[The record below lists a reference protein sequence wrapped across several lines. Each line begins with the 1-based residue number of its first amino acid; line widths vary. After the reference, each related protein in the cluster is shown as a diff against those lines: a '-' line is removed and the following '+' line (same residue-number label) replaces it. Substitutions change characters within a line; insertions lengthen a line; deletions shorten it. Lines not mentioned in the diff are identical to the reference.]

1 MKTHKADGKPVS
13 EEEYTEYRRKYRANW
28 EKQKYE
34 KNPEHREQ
42 KLERKRNSYKN
53 LDPEKKRKLL
63 DNISDKR
70 KAKLKD
76 MTESEK
82 KAHYE
87 EKREYAKARRDKT
100 IASTQRKK
108 YESMDDSGQEK
119 FLDKLIRY
127 NKLIDE
133 FKEEITARESQD

>member
-1 MKTHKADGKPVS
+1 
-13 EEEYTEYRRKYRANW
+13 
-28 EKQKYE
+28 
-34 KNPEHREQ
+34 
-42 KLERKRNSYKN
+42 
-53 LDPEKKRKLL
+53 
-63 DNISDKR
+63 
-70 KAKLKD
+70 